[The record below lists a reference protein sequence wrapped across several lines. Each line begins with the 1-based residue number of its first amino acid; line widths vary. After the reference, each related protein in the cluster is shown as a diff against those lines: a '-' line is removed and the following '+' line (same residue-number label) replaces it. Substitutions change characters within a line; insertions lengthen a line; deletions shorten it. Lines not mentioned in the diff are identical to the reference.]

1 MIKGVKGERE
11 GENPVSTASLKPRHI
26 AIIMDGNGRWAKRC
40 HLPRHAGHKAGVKTV
55 RTCVEQCVNH
65 GIDVLTLFAFSSE
78 NWKRPQKEVG
88 LLMGLFVAALKLE
101 VKRLKQNNVQL
112 RIIGDRSA
120 FSDKLQK
127 LIASAEEA
135 TAGNTGLVLQIA
147 ASYGGRWDIA
157 EATRKLAER
166 VKQGD
171 LLPEDVTEELI
182 SSELSFADLPDPDL
196 FIRTGGEQRL
206 SNFLLWQS
214 AYAELYFTDLLWP
227 EFGADAFQQAL
238 GSFSGRLRR
247 FGKTTE
253 QVIGEEPEN

>member
-1 MIKGVKGERE
+1 MVKRVKGEDA
-11 GENPVSTASLKPRHI
+11 NPVSTASRKPRHI
-26 AIIMDGNGRWAKRC
+26 AIIMDGNGRWAKRR

-65 GIDVLTLFAFSSE
+65 GIEVLTLFAFSSE

-88 LLMGLFVAALKLE
+88 LLMGLFVAALKVE
-101 VKRLKQNNVQL
+101 VKRLKRNNVQL

-127 LIASAEEA
+127 LIVSAEEA

-147 ASYGGRWDIA
+147 ASYGGRWDIT

-171 LLPEDVTEELI
+171 LLPEEVTEELI

-227 EFGADAFQQAL
+227 EFGTDAFQQAL

-247 FGKTTE
+247 FGKTSE
-253 QVIGEEPEN
+253 QVTGEDPEN

>member
-1 MIKGVKGERE
+1 MIKGVKGE
-11 GENPVSTASLKPRHI
+11 GESPVSTASRKPRHI
-26 AIIMDGNGRWAKRC
+26 AIIMDGNGRWAKQR

-65 GIDVLTLFAFSSE
+65 GIEVLTLFAFSSE
-78 NWKRPQKEVG
+78 NWKRPEKEVG
-88 LLMGLFVAALKLE
+88 LLMGLFVAALKME
-101 VKRLKQNNVQL
+101 IKRLKRNNVQL

-120 FSDKLQK
+120 FSNKLQK
-127 LIASAEEA
+127 LIVSAETA

-147 ASYGGRWDIA
+147 ASYGGRWDIT
-157 EATRKLAER
+157 EAARKLAER

-171 LLPEDVTEELI
+171 LLPEEVTEELI
-182 SSELSFADLPDPDL
+182 SSELSFAGLPDPDL

-227 EFGADAFQQAL
+227 EFGADEFLQAL

-247 FGKTTE
+247 FGKTSE
-253 QVIGEEPEN
+253 QVTGETPES